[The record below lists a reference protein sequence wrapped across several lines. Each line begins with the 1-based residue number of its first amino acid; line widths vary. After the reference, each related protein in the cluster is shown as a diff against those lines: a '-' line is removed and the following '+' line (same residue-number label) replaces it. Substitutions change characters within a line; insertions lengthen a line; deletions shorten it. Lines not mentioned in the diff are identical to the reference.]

1 MLCIIL
7 QYIDVFILSFSLV
20 SGLLTL
26 TIAFTN
32 MYEDLQCFLCHEC
45 RKVAQ
50 ESLESAVRKLGG
62 VEQLDAVWAEAE
74 KIVKQALKPSPLQS
88 KSQTSAS
95 AAPANQKPAAPAAA
109 ASASSGAAATA
120 KPSAASAAAAAASKY
135 NPYKTQLC
143 KEYMETK
150 KCKHGEYCL
159 YAHGEKEL
167 KVGFS
172 PKQSS
177 CLCFFFLAIQRD
189 NVVLLYLSI
198 S

>member
-1 MLCIIL
+1 MFLL
-7 QYIDVFILSFSLV
+7 RFSFAT
-20 SGLLTL
+20 GLFTL
-26 TIAFTN
+26 TIEFAH
-32 MYEDLQCFLCHEC
+32 MYVELQWFLWHDC

-177 CLCFFFLAIQRD
+177 CLCFFFIFCDTTRQCCVVILIYIIQ
-189 NVVLLYLSI
+189 
-198 S
+198 

>member
-1 MLCIIL
+1 MKS
-7 QYIDVFILSFSLV
+7 YSVFLWH
-20 SGLLTL
+20 
-26 TIAFTN
+26 
-32 MYEDLQCFLCHEC
+32 DC

-109 ASASSGAAATA
+109 ASASSGTTATA
-120 KPSAASAAAAAASKY
+120 KPSAASAAAAASKY

-167 KVGFS
+167 KVGFFS
-172 PKQSS
+172 KTK
-177 CLCFFFLAIQRD
+177 
-189 NVVLLYLSI
+189 
-198 S
+198 

>member
-1 MLCIIL
+1 M
-7 QYIDVFILSFSLV
+7 
-20 SGLLTL
+20 
-26 TIAFTN
+26 
-32 MYEDLQCFLCHEC
+32 
-45 RKVAQ
+45 
-50 ESLESAVRKLGG
+50 ESAVRKLGG

-74 KIVKQALKPSPLQS
+74 KIVKQALKPLPLQS

-120 KPSAASAAAAAASKY
+120 KPSAASAAAAAAASKY

-172 PKQSS
+172 QKRSN
-177 CLCFFFLAIQRD
+177 CLCFFFFLAIQRD

-198 S
+198 SCSRATPRIL

>member
-1 MLCIIL
+1 M
-7 QYIDVFILSFSLV
+7 
-20 SGLLTL
+20 
-26 TIAFTN
+26 N
-32 MYEDLQCFLCHEC
+32 MYEELQWFLWHDC

-167 KVGFS
+167 KVGFFS
-172 PKQSS
+172 KTK
-177 CLCFFFLAIQRD
+177 
-189 NVVLLYLSI
+189 
-198 S
+198 